1 MKPKR
6 SESVSWRMVE
16 GEGVLLHLKTGAYYS
31 LNEVGTK
38 IWELCNGKNTSEQIG
53 SSVCS
58 KYKSEQDL
66 VMKDVGQLLA
76 KLFKEKLIEFAK

>member
-31 LNEVGTK
+31 LNEVASR
-38 IWELCNGKNTSEQIG
+38 IWELCNGKNSTEQIRSTVCTKYRSEQNQ
-53 SSVCS
+53 VT
-58 KYKSEQDL
+58 
-66 VMKDVGQLLA
+66 KDVNHFLA
-76 KLFKEKLIEFAK
+76 KLLKEKLIEFSK

>member
-31 LNEVGTK
+31 LNEVASR
-38 IWELCNGKNTSEQIG
+38 IWELCNGKNSTEQIR
-53 SSVCS
+53 STVCAE
-58 KYKSEQDL
+58 YRSEKNH
-66 VMKDVGQLLA
+66 VTKDVDHFLA
-76 KLFKEKLIEFAK
+76 KLLKEKLIEFSK

>member
-31 LNEVGTK
+31 LNEVASR
-38 IWELCNGKNTSEQIG
+38 IWELCNGKNSAEHIRST
-53 SSVCS
+53 VYA
-58 KYKSEQDL
+58 KYKSEQNQ
-66 VMKDVGQLLA
+66 VTKDVDHFLA
-76 KLFKEKLIEFAK
+76 KLLKEKLIEFSK